1 MYFCN
6 IAVLTT
12 IAAADDDYE
21 DEFYA
26 IMIWN
31 IIISKYNREPVD

>member
-1 MYFCN
+1 VYFCN

-12 IAAADDDYE
+12 IAAAAADDDYE

-26 IMIWN
+26 IMI
-31 IIISKYNREPVD
+31 